1 MAHAGHV
8 VCAGLTYKKQG
19 QPAWEAVARGGG
31 SVLKLMKG
39 GQTDAAADH
48 HQQYPGRSPDG
59 TGE

>member
-1 MAHAGHV
+1 MAHAGYV

-19 QPAWEAVARGGG
+19 QPAREVVDREGG

-39 GQTDAAADH
+39 GQTDAAADYY
-48 HQQYPGRSPDG
+48 QQYPGRSTDG